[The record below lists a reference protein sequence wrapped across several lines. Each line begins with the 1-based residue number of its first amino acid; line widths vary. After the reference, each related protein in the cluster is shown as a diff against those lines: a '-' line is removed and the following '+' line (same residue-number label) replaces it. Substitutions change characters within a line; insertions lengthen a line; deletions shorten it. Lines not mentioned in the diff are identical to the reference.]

1 MKGNFQINGHPSH
14 WEGQHFIWKK
24 YLYHQ
29 SSTIHISFT
38 ARILIK
44 WDSNININNLG
55 DAYVHK
61 QDQVA

>member
-1 MKGNFQINGHPSH
+1 MVIPVTEKVNISY
-14 WEGQHFIWKK
+14 EK
-24 YLYHQ
+24 YLHHQ

-44 WDSNININNLG
+44 WDSNIDINNLG

>member
-1 MKGNFQINGHPSH
+1 MVIPVTEKVNISY
-14 WEGQHFIWKK
+14 EK
-24 YLYHQ
+24 YLHHQ